1 MATPGIFATTGARQ
15 AGSMARGKAPASQ
28 KRARKARRRN
38 RAADHAR
45 LPAPFLAAVSH
56 EVRTPLNGILGM
68 ADLLLDTD
76 LTPEQTTYARAIRA
90 SGDTLLALVEEILD
104 FSKIESGRF
113 DIAARPFDLSAM
125 IEDMVE
131 LLAPRAQA
139 KGIEI
144 ACDVDE
150 RLPPRVSGDG
160 ARLRQVLVNLA
171 GNAIKFTAA
180 GGVAVT
186 ARPGPR
192 PGEVT
197 FGVRDTGI
205 GIAPA
210 EQARIFRAFEQGGSG
225 GATQTDGTGLGLAI
239 SRELVERMGGT
250 LTVDSAPDA
259 GASFAFTVSLPAAGT
274 RPPVFETP
282 DLSGHAVLIA
292 APLAVEAD
300 LIAQRLTR
308 WGAQVVIAPDE
319 HTAAMRLKE
328 RAWDTLLAD
337 RALGRDALH
346 ALLKISAA
354 VARRIVLTIPGA
366 RGDLGALKAAGFTG
380 YLVKPVRAISLAA
393 QLRPSANSVTRETES
408 SHVSAPTSTSSS
420 ALAPVRRGLSVLVA
434 EDNEINALLTCA
446 LLAKLGHHPTLT
458 ADGHAALASFLSAQ
472 AAGAPHDLV
481 LMDVRMAGLDGLEAT
496 RRIRAI
502 ETGLGARRVPILALT
517 ADAAPGQRD
526 ACLAAGMDDLL
537 TKPLNRERLDKALA
551 RFAAAASAAA

>member
-1 MATPGIFATTGARQ
+1 
-15 AGSMARGKAPASQ
+15 MARGKAPASQ
-28 KRARKARRRN
+28 SCARKARRRN
-38 RAADHAR
+38 RADDRAR

-76 LTPEQTTYARAIRA
+76 LTPEQATYAKAIRA

-113 DIAARPFDLSAM
+113 DIAARPFGLSAM

-192 PGEVT
+192 PGEVA

-210 EQARIFRAFEQGGSG
+210 EQARIFRAFEQGEGC
-225 GATQTDGTGLGLAI
+225 GAAHAGGTGLGLAI
-239 SRELVERMGGT
+239 SREIVERMGGA
-250 LTVDSAPDA
+250 LTVDSAPGA
-259 GASFAFTVSLPAAGT
+259 GACFTFTISLPAAGT
-274 RPPVFETP
+274 RPPVFEVP

-292 APLAVEAD
+292 APLAAEAD
-300 LIAQRLTR
+300 LIARRLTR
-308 WGAQVVIAPDE
+308 WGAHVAVVADE
-319 HTAAMRLKE
+319 GAAALRLKE
-328 RAWDTLLAD
+328 RTWDTLLAD

-354 VARRIVLTIPGA
+354 VAHRIVLTIPGA

-393 QLRPSANSVTRETES
+393 QLRPFANNVTREAEVART
-408 SHVSAPTSTSSS
+408 SAP
-420 ALAPVRRGLSVLVA
+420 APTRPGLSVLVA

-446 LLAKLGHHPTLT
+446 LLARLGHRPTLT
-458 ADGHAALASFLSAQ
+458 ADGNAALASFLAAQ

-496 RRIRAI
+496 RRIRAA
-502 ETGLGARRVPILALT
+502 EAGLGKRRVPILALT
-517 ADAAPGQRD
+517 ADAAPEQRD
-526 ACLAAGMDDLL
+526 ACLAAGMDDVLI
-537 TKPLNRERLDKALA
+537 KPLNRERLDKALA
-551 RFAAAASAAA
+551 HVAAAASAAA